1 MAWWTIPAIA
11 GGISFAM
18 AKASGA
24 STGDSLKSGFL
35 SGLGS
40 YVTGAAGA
48 GLNQAAQETVIKET
62 LKSGASGG
70 ALQAGVNAGAT
81 GIMASGSPIAAGTGV
96 YGAANYASVAANPSF
111 LTSAM
116 GKAGNYFSDPGNQL
130 KAGISLGTY
139 SQLKGMQQG
148 APNTTDPYN
157 LSPEQRKV
165 LYDKEYGKLAG
176 LTQRYDYSNDT
187 PTTPSFMNTT
197 PNFVNT
203 QSMFQ
208 GITAKEGTFVEGIAR
223 YTEGGVNYLPSKLER
238 DENDVNNYVRAEG
251 YVEDGTGVGDKDEDT
266 MLAQL
271 ADGEFVSRA
280 DAILGAGIM
289 AGANPKD
296 MQEMRKKGAAF
307 FYKQQDSLKR
317 VYDLVT

>member
-11 GGISFAM
+11 GGISFAV

-35 SGLGS
+35 AGLGS

-62 LKSGASGG
+62 LTSGASGG
-70 ALQAGVNAGAT
+70 MLQAGVNAGAT

-116 GKAGNYFSDPGNQL
+116 SNAGNYLSDPGNQL
-130 KAGISLGTY
+130 KGGISLGTY
-139 SQLKGMQQG
+139 SQLKGMQQN
-148 APNTTDPYN
+148 APSNTTDPYN

-165 LYDKEYGKLAG
+165 LYDREYNKLAG
-176 LTQRYDYSNDT
+176 LTQRYDYSNET

-197 PNFVNT
+197 PSFADT
-203 QSMFQ
+203 SAMF
-208 GITAKEGTFVEGIAR
+208 TAKEGAFVEGIAR

-317 VYDLVT
+317 VYDLIV